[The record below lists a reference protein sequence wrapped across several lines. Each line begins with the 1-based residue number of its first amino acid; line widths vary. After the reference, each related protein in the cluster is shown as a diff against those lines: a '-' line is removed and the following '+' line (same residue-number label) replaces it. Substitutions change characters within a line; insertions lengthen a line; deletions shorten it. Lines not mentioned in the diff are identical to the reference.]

1 MKKIFMALM
10 FAIISVSMIG
20 TADAKRLGGGSSFGK
35 QSFSAQRQM
44 QSPRPA
50 QAPTSPN
57 AAPAGAAGAAG
68 AAAKSAS
75 PWKGILGGALLG
87 LGLGALLSHLGIGG
101 ALASMISTILM
112 IAIIF
117 AAIMFVMKM
126 LRRKTDN
133 TQSPAYASG
142 NTDYSNNYNNSYSN
156 NSTSTPEIGSAIA
169 KNAAPDYAQNNS
181 MGGTSSTGTDYNNGY
196 GIPAGFDA
204 VGFARQAKVSFIR
217 LQAAWDKADLDDIR
231 EFTTPEM
238 FAEIKMQVSERGAT
252 ENHTDVVSID
262 AEVLGVETV
271 GNEYIASI
279 RFFGFIKEE
288 ENTSPA
294 QFQEIW
300 NLTKPIN
307 GNGGWLLAGI
317 QQIPV

>member
-10 FAIISVSMIG
+10 VAMVTLSMSID
-20 TADAKRLGGGSSFGK
+20 TVEAKRLGGGGSFGK
-35 QSFSAQRQM
+35 QSTSAQRQM

-57 AAPAGAAGAAG
+57 AAPAGAGAAG
-68 AAAKSAS
+68 AGAAAAAKSS

-112 IAIIF
+112 IAI
-117 AAIMFVMKM
+117 AAAVIMFIVKM
-126 LRRKTDN
+126 IRRKN
-133 TQSPAYASG
+133 GNEQSPAYAG
-142 NTDYSNNYNNSYSN
+142 GANYSNNS
-156 NSTSTPEIGSAIA
+156 STSTPEIGSAIA
-169 KNAAPDYAQNNS
+169 KSAAPDYAQNNA
-181 MGGTSSTGTDYNNGY
+181 MGGSSASSTEYANGY

-217 LQAAWDKADLDDIR
+217 LQAAWDKADLEDIR

-238 FAEIKMQVSERGAT
+238 FAEIKMQISERGSSA
-252 ENHTDVVSID
+252 NHTDVVSID
-262 AEVLGVETV
+262 AEVLGVETI
-271 GNEYIASI
+271 GNEYMASI
-279 RFFGFIKEE
+279 RFFGFLKED
-288 ENTSPA
+288 ENTSPT

-300 NLTKPIN
+300 NLSKPVN

-317 QQIPV
+317 QQVQA